1 MNKSIAPEIY
11 FSGAQ
16 TVKKLIHCE
25 REGMFSTLAFGQS
38 RLRRPDIFPVLF
50 STLAFGQSRLRR
62 PDIFPVL
69 GNEGTPEFIPQAE
82 FISAEENPVFLRPDK
97 VQGFSQK

>member
-1 MNKSIAPEIY
+1 MTWA
-11 FSGAQ
+11 AQ
-16 TVKKLIHCE
+16 TGKKLIHCE
-25 REGMFSTLAFGQS
+25 REGM
-38 RLRRPDIFPVLF
+38 F

>member
-1 MNKSIAPEIY
+1 MGTDLPVFFVYLRQKIRAGNCIVGVPFLWNYIAGVKKAGYPA
-11 FSGAQ
+11 FQ

-25 REGMFSTLAFGQS
+25 REGSGGQD
-38 RLRRPDIFPVLF
+38 P
-50 STLAFGQSRLRR
+50 
-62 PDIFPVL
+62 
-69 GNEGTPEFIPQAE
+69 PEFIPQAE

>member
-1 MNKSIAPEIY
+1 MVLVSTLAYSQSRLRRPDV
-11 FSGAQ
+11 FP
-16 TVKKLIHCE
+16 VL
-25 REGMFSTLAFGQS
+25 FSTLAFGQS

-62 PDIFPVL
+62 PDVFPVL
-69 GNEGTPEFIPQAE
+69 GHKGWPEFNPQAE

-97 VQGFSQK
+97 VQGFPQK

>member
-1 MNKSIAPEIY
+1 MEQKFGAFDNI
-11 FSGAQ
+11 FSGGVKCYQ

-25 REGMFSTLAFGQS
+25 REGM
-38 RLRRPDIFPVLF
+38 F

>member
-1 MNKSIAPEIY
+1 M
-11 FSGAQ
+11 SGQ

-25 REGMFSTLAFGQS
+25 RKGS
-38 RLRRPDIFPVLF
+38 
-50 STLAFGQSRLRR
+50 
-62 PDIFPVL
+62 
-69 GNEGTPEFIPQAE
+69 GNEAFPEFNPQAE

>member
-1 MNKSIAPEIY
+1 MDSGIVILSAPDGVSVSNTVATAASSRDMYIIP
-11 FSGAQ
+11 STGAPDIIKNTAVDINQ

-25 REGMFSTLAFGQS
+25 REGSG
-38 RLRRPDIFPVLF
+38 V
-50 STLAFGQSRLRR
+50 
-62 PDIFPVL
+62 
-69 GNEGTPEFIPQAE
+69 EGTPEFIPQAE

>member
-1 MNKSIAPEIY
+1 
-11 FSGAQ
+11 
-16 TVKKLIHCE
+16 
-25 REGMFSTLAFGQS
+25 MFSTLAFGQSRLRRPDIFPVLFSTLAYSQS

-69 GNEGTPEFIPQAE
+69 ASEGTPEFNPQAE

-97 VQGFSQK
+97 VQGFPQK

>member
-1 MNKSIAPEIY
+1 MICPKQGCRLSLPA
-11 FSGAQ
+11 AQ

-25 REGMFSTLAFGQS
+25 RKGM
-38 RLRRPDIFPVLF
+38 F

-69 GNEGTPEFIPQAE
+69 GNEAFPEFIPQAE

-97 VQGFSQK
+97 VQGFPQK

>member
-1 MNKSIAPEIY
+1 M
-11 FSGAQ
+11 SGR
-16 TVKKLIHCE
+16 VL
-25 REGMFSTLAFGQS
+25 FSTLAFGQS

-69 GNEGTPEFIPQAE
+69 FSTLAYSQSRLRRPDIFPVLGHKAFPEFIPQAE

-97 VQGFSQK
+97 VQGFPQK